1 MHGTVRLNRP
11 NTHRNAQEG
20 KRTKHQDREEN
31 GRVAARQNV
40 PKIAY
45 RLRLNTGFPLVEFS
59 R

>member
-1 MHGTVRLNRP
+1 MYGTVRLKGP
-11 NTHRNAQEG
+11 NTHRNARVGE
-20 KRTKHQDREEN
+20 RTKHQDREN

-45 RLRLNTGFPLVEFS
+45 RLRLNTGFPLDAFS